1 MESPESMSTFDAGD
15 RAVAGHAQPGAEPQT
30 YTSTEGGEPIILRR
44 RGVTVAVPRFQSHA
58 DEIDALIGRTV
69 PDAETRKAQMSVD
82 LGLFGFA
89 WGRDALDEVYR
100 RARAWMD
107 RDEAAS

>member
-15 RAVAGHAQPGAEPQT
+15 RAVAGHAQPGAEPLV
-30 YTSTEGGEPIILRR
+30 YTSSDVNEPIVLRR
-44 RGVTVAVPRFQSHA
+44 PGVTVAVPRFRSHA

-89 WGRDALDEVYR
+89 FGRDALDEVYR
-100 RARAWMD
+100 NASAWME
-107 RDEAAS
+107 REQAS

>member
-1 MESPESMSTFDAGD
+1 MTHPEEVTALM
-15 RAVAGHAQPGAEPQT
+15 
-30 YTSTEGGEPIILRR
+30 
-44 RGVTVAVPRFQSHA
+44 RGA

-89 WGRDALDEVYR
+89 FGRDALDEAYR
-100 RARAWMD
+100 NASAWME
-107 RDEAAS
+107 RDQAAS

>member
-1 MESPESMSTFDAGD
+1 MTSESTFDAGD
-15 RAVAGHAQPGAEPQT
+15 RAVAGHAQPGAEP
-30 YTSTEGGEPIILRR
+30 PIILRR
-44 RGVTVAVPRFQSHA
+44 PGLTMAVPRFRSHA

-89 WGRDALDEVYR
+89 FGRDALDEVYR
-100 RARAWMD
+100 NASAWMEHD
-107 RDEAAS
+107 QAAS